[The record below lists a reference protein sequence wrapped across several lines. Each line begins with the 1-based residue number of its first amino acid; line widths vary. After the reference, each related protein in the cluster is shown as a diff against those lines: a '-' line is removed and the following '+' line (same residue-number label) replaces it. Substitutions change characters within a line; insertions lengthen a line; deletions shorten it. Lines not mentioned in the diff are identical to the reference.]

1 MERDNLLVKLGLTE
15 AETAIYLA
23 ALELGKALPKH
34 LAEKAKVKRPT
45 LYQLLPSL
53 LEKGL
58 LSETV
63 VGKRRYLVA
72 EDPQVYFEK
81 KQAEIAQ
88 LEKLL
93 PQLQSLLATATI
105 KPAISFYEGVE
116 GIKKLYMENL
126 RVGEPILE
134 MVSLERIHPEIEF
147 HSSRYYI
154 PERINRKI
162 PIKILVSGETRS
174 KAINVKTAP
183 HALRE
188 RKTIE

>member
-72 EDPQVYFEK
+72 ED
-81 KQAEIAQ
+81 AQ
-88 LEKLL
+88 
-93 PQLQSLLATATI
+93 
-105 KPAISFYEGVE
+105 G
-116 GIKKLYMENL
+116 
-126 RVGEPILE
+126 
-134 MVSLERIHPEIEF
+134 
-147 HSSRYYI
+147 
-154 PERINRKI
+154 
-162 PIKILVSGETRS
+162 
-174 KAINVKTAP
+174 
-183 HALRE
+183 
-188 RKTIE
+188 